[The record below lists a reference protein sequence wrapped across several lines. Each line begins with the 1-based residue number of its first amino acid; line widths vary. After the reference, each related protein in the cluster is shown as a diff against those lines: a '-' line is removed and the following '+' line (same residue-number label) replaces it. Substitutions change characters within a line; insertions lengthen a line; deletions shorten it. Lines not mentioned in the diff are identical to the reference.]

1 MNAEAT
7 SPSVPQIG
15 LIWAEAAGG
24 IIGQDGGMPWH
35 LPEDLAHFKRI
46 THGHPVIMG
55 RRTWNSLP
63 PRFRPLP
70 GRRNIVL
77 TRRAGWQQV
86 GALRAAS
93 LDEALAVC
101 ADAAQVWVMGGA
113 QVFEQAM
120 PRADV
125 LMVTRVDARYAGDT
139 HAPAVGADWQ
149 RTQSTPCTTA
159 SGVLLHFETWQR
171 KTKKAQSA

>member
-1 MNAEAT
+1 MSAAT
-7 SPSVPQIG
+7 PQIG
-15 LIWAEAAGG
+15 LIWAEAENGV
-24 IIGQDGGMPWH
+24 IGRDGGMPWH

-46 THGHPVIMG
+46 TLGHPVIMG
-55 RRTWNSLP
+55 RKTWDSLP

-77 TRRAGWQQV
+77 TRRADWQQP
-86 GALRAAS
+86 GATRAAN
-93 LDEALAVC
+93 LDAALAAC
-101 ADAAQVWVMGGA
+101 AGAAQVWVMGGA

-120 PRADV
+120 SRADLLV
-125 LMVTRVDARYAGDT
+125 VTRVDARYAGDT

-159 SGVLLHFETWQR
+159 SGVQLHFETWLR
-171 KTKKAQSA
+171 KASQAQ